1 MWLRGKRK
9 AARLAKV
16 HWQAQHLTDERH
28 DKRRG
33 RDCCRLTGRGGPGE
47 IKGGQVSLG
56 ATALLVHG
64 GKLYSSLY
72 TALFNWQLR
81 TRRPY
86 DGVSFCCRSR
96 WHVIT
101 VVVFPSPT
109 RYVVLKNISLA
120 RYAVRLKHVFGQS

>member
-9 AARLAKV
+9 VARLANV
-16 HWQAQHLTDERH
+16 HWQAQHLTDKRH

-47 IKGGQVSLG
+47 IKGGQASVG

-64 GKLYSSLY
+64 GELYSSSY

-81 TRRPY
+81 TRRRYGPGPY
-86 DGVSFCCRSR
+86 SGVSFCCRSR
-96 WHVIT
+96 AGMSLLWSS
-101 VVVFPSPT
+101 FQSPT
-109 RYVVLKNISLA
+109 PNVYVCYLERYFIGKVCC
-120 RYAVRLKHVFGQS
+120 